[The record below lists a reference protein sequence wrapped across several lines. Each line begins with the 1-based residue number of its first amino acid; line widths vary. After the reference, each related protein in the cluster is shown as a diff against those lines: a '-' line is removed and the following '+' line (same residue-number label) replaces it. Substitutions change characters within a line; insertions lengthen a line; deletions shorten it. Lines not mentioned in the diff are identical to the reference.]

1 MFRAARYLLL
11 TALLLPAA
19 CAAEKP
25 VQLSSAPPPLETGF
39 LSPDMVEVTLRDP
52 QPVVAAALIDP
63 EGHAFPAGP
72 IAHARESEAPSEG
85 IPPQVEL
92 GASGGSGGLDTAGI
106 GVGFPV
112 FGSAGTARRLG
123 DGEPLHHPHRRYGGL
138 SRELAEVEIPPHAGK
153 HQEQSARH
161 RIPRPAPAGI
171 GFPGGPICFCREF
184 AGISSVRTLNLQYIR
199 KTRTRQCPYRLSA

>member
-1 MFRAARYLLL
+1 MFRSARTLLL

-39 LSPDMVEVTLRDP
+39 LPDSPDMVEVTLRDP

-63 EGHAFPAGP
+63 GGHAFPAGP

-92 GASGGSGGLDTAGI
+92 GASGGSAGLDSAGI
-106 GVGFPV
+106 GLGFPV
-112 FGSAGTARRLG
+112 FGSPAGPGGSVMVSRFTIRIADMDAYRASWQKWKFHLTLGSTKSNRRDIEFLG
-123 DGEPLHHPHRRYGGL
+123 
-138 SRELAEVEIPPHAGK
+138 
-153 HQEQSARH
+153 
-161 RIPRPAPAGI
+161 PRPPA
-171 GFPGGPICFCREF
+171 
-184 AGISSVRTLNLQYIR
+184 
-199 KTRTRQCPYRLSA
+199 